1 MHDIIIIGGGPA
13 GMTAALY
20 ALRNNKSVLILEKE
34 AFGGQIATSPRL
46 ENYPTIE
53 SISGTEWADRLFEQI
68 TNLGAEFELEEVESI
83 EKIDN
88 IFHVKT
94 NYGEHESYTVIVAN
108 GVKPRKM
115 GLPNEDDLVGKG
127 VSYCAVCDGPFYK
140 GKEIYLIGDANTALQ
155 YALLLANYCPK
166 IHMLTLFDKLFG
178 DQILI
183 DRVIQSEN
191 IDIRH
196 NLLLKELHA
205 ENGYLKSIRLEDT
218 ITKEQVEFETDNCF
232 IAIGQVP
239 QNDFLKGF
247 IELDHGFIRTNE
259 VMETE
264 VPGFYA
270 AGDTRVKEN
279 KQVITA
285 CNDGAVAAMSAV
297 KYLNTLLN
305 TL

>member
-1 MHDIIIIGGGPA
+1 MYDIVIIGGGPA

-53 SISGTEWADRLFEQI
+53 SISGSEWADRLFEQI
-68 TNLGAEFELEEVESI
+68 TNLGAEFELEEVEKI
-83 EKIDN
+83 EKVDGV
-88 IFHVKT
+88 FHIKT
-94 NYGEHESYTVIVAN
+94 NYAEHEALTVIIAN

-196 NLLLKELHA
+196 NLLLKKLVETNGELS
-205 ENGYLKSIRLEDT
+205 SIELEDT
-218 ITKEQVEFETDNCF
+218 ITKEKVTFETNNCF

-239 QNDFLKGF
+239 QNDFLKGLL
-247 IELDHGFIRTNE
+247 ELDHGFIRTNDL
-259 VMETE
+259 MET
-264 VPGFYA
+264 GIQGLYA

-297 KYLNTLLN
+297 KYLNTLSS

>member
-1 MHDIIIIGGGPA
+1 MHDIIVIGGGPA

-53 SISGTEWADRLFEQI
+53 SISGSEWADRLFEQV

-88 IFHVKT
+88 VFHIKT
-94 NYGEHESYTVIVAN
+94 NYAEHEALAVIVAN

-155 YALLLANYCPK
+155 YALLLSGYCPR

-183 DRVIQSEN
+183 DRVMATEN

-196 NLLLKELHA
+196 NLLLKKLVE
-205 ENGYLKSIRLEDT
+205 ENGELVAIELEDT
-218 ITKEQVEFETDNCF
+218 ISKEKVRFETNNCF

-239 QNDFLKGF
+239 QNEFLKGLIELNKGF
-247 IELDHGFIRTNE
+247 IETDESMRTS
-259 VMETE
+259 
-264 VPGFYA
+264 VPGLFA

-285 CNDGAVAAMSAV
+285 CNDGAIAAMSAV
-297 KYLNTLLN
+297 KYINTL
-305 TL
+305 

>member
-1 MHDIIIIGGGPA
+1 MHDIIVIGGGPA

-53 SISGTEWADRLFEQI
+53 SISGSEWADRLFEQV

-88 IFHVKT
+88 VFHIKT
-94 NYGEHESYTVIVAN
+94 NYAEHEALAVIVAN

-155 YALLLANYCPK
+155 YALLLSGYCPK

-183 DRVIQSEN
+183 DRVMATEN

-196 NLLLKELHA
+196 NLLLKKLEE
-205 ENGYLKSIRLEDT
+205 ENGELVAIELEDT
-218 ITKEQVEFETDNCF
+218 ISKEKVRFETNNCF

-239 QNDFLKGF
+239 QNEFLKGLIELNKGF
-247 IELDHGFIRTNE
+247 IETDESMRTS
-259 VMETE
+259 
-264 VPGFYA
+264 VPGLFA

-285 CNDGAVAAMSAV
+285 CNDGAIAAMSAV
-297 KYLNTLLN
+297 KYINTL
-305 TL
+305 

>member
-1 MHDIIIIGGGPA
+1 MHDIIVVGGGPA

-53 SISGTEWADRLFEQI
+53 SISGSEWADRLFEQI
-68 TNLGAEFELEEVESI
+68 TNLGAEFELEDVESI
-83 EKIDN
+83 EKVDN
-88 IFHVKT
+88 VFHVKT
-94 NYGEHESYTVIVAN
+94 NYGEHKSSAVIVAN

-155 YALLLANYCPK
+155 YALLLSGYCPK
-166 IHMLTLFDKLFG
+166 VHMLTLFDKLFG

-183 DRVIQSEN
+183 DRVIQTEN

-196 NLLLKELHA
+196 NLLLKKLVETNGELS
-205 ENGYLKSIRLEDT
+205 SIELEDT
-218 ITKEQVEFETDNCF
+218 ITKEKVTFNTNNCF

-239 QNDFLKGF
+239 QNDFLKGV
-247 IELDHGFIRTNE
+247 IELDHGFIKTNE
-259 VMETE
+259 SMATE
-264 VPGFYA
+264 IPGLFA

-285 CNDGAVAAMSAV
+285 CNDGAIAAMSAI
-297 KYLNTLLN
+297 KYLNTL
-305 TL
+305 

>member
-1 MHDIIIIGGGPA
+1 MHDIIVIGGGPA

-53 SISGTEWADRLFEQI
+53 SISGSEWADRLFEQI
-68 TNLGAEFELEEVESI
+68 TNLGAEFELEDVESV

-94 NYGEHESYTVIVAN
+94 NYGEHEALAVIVAN

-155 YALLLANYCPK
+155 YALLLSGYCPK
-166 IHMLTLFDKLFG
+166 VHMLTLFDKLFG

-183 DRVIQSEN
+183 DRVLQTEN

-196 NLLLKELHA
+196 NLLLKKLVEKDGELVA
-205 ENGYLKSIRLEDT
+205 IELEDT
-218 ITKEQVEFETDNCF
+218 ISKEKVKFETNNCF

-239 QNDFLKGF
+239 QNEFLEGLIKLNKGF
-247 IELDHGFIRTNE
+247 IETDEAMRTSI
-259 VMETE
+259 
-264 VPGFYA
+264 PGLFA

-285 CNDGAVAAMSAV
+285 CSDGATAAMSAV
-297 KYLNTLLN
+297 KYINTL
-305 TL
+305 

>member
-1 MHDIIIIGGGPA
+1 MHDIIVIGGGPA

-53 SISGTEWADRLFEQI
+53 SISGSEWADRLFEQI
-68 TNLGAEFELEEVESI
+68 TNLGAEFELEDVESV

-88 IFHVKT
+88 VFHVKT
-94 NYGEHESYTVIVAN
+94 NYGEHEASAVIVAN

-115 GLPNEDDLVGKG
+115 GLPNEDELVGKG

-155 YALLLANYCPK
+155 YALLLSGYCPRV
-166 IHMLTLFDKLFG
+166 HMLTLFDKLFG

-183 DRVIQSEN
+183 DRVLAAEN

-196 NLLLKELHA
+196 NLMLKELVA
-205 ENGYLKSIRLEDT
+205 PKGELESIELEDT
-218 ITKEQVEFETDNCF
+218 ITKEKVKFDTNNCF

-239 QNDFLKGF
+239 QNDFLKDLLPLEKGF
-247 IELDHGFIRTNE
+247 IKTNE
-259 VMETE
+259 SMATE
-264 VPGFYA
+264 IPGLFA

-285 CNDGAVAAMSAV
+285 CNDGAIAAMSAV
-297 KYLNTLLN
+297 KYLNTL
-305 TL
+305 

>member
-1 MHDIIIIGGGPA
+1 MKEYDIIIVGGGPA

-20 ALRNNKSVLILEKE
+20 ALRNNKTVLILEKE

-46 ENYPTIE
+46 ENYPTIP
-53 SISGTEWADRLFEQI
+53 SISGSEWSDLVFSQI
-68 TNLGAEFELEEVESI
+68 TDLGAEFELEEVEKI
-83 EKIDN
+83 EKEEKK
-88 IFHVKT
+88 FHITT
-94 NYGEHESYTVIVAN
+94 NYNEYDCKAVIIAN

-115 GLPNEDDLVGKG
+115 GLPNEEELTGKG

-155 YALLLANYCPK
+155 YSLLLASYCPK
-166 IHMLTLFDKLFG
+166 IHMITLFDKLFG

-183 DRVIQSEN
+183 DRVLQAEN

-196 NLLLKELHA
+196 NLLLKELKG
-205 ENGYLKSIRLEDT
+205 EKELEEIVFEDT
-218 ITKEQVEFETDNCF
+218 QSKEILSFKTDNVF

-239 QNDFLKGF
+239 QNEAFKDL
-247 IELDHGFIRTNE
+247 INLDHGFIVTDELMN
-259 VMETE
+259 TS
-264 VPGFYA
+264 VPGIFA
-270 AGDTRVKEN
+270 AGDTRKKEN

-297 KYLNTLLN
+297 KYINSL
-305 TL
+305 

>member
-1 MHDIIIIGGGPA
+1 MHDIIVIGGGPA

-53 SISGTEWADRLFEQI
+53 SISGSEWADRLFEQI
-68 TNLGAEFELEEVESI
+68 TNLGAEFELEDVEFV

-94 NYGEHESYTVIVAN
+94 NYGEHEALAVIVAN

-140 GKEIYLIGDANTALQ
+140 GKEIYLIGDANTSLQ
-155 YALLLANYCPK
+155 YALLLSGYCPRV
-166 IHMLTLFDKLFG
+166 HMLTLFDKLFG

-183 DRVIQSEN
+183 DRVLQTEN

-196 NLLLKELHA
+196 NLLLKKLVEEKGELVA
-205 ENGYLKSIRLEDT
+205 IELEDT
-218 ITKEQVEFETDNCF
+218 ISKEKVKFETNNCF

-239 QNDFLKGF
+239 QNEFLKD
-247 IELDHGFIRTNE
+247 ILELDHGFIKTNE
-259 VMETE
+259 SMATSI
-264 VPGFYA
+264 PGLFA

-285 CNDGAVAAMSAV
+285 CNDGAIAAMSAV
-297 KYLNTLLN
+297 KYINTL
-305 TL
+305 

>member
-53 SISGTEWADRLFEQI
+53 SISGSEWADRLFEQI
-68 TNLGAEFELEEVESI
+68 TNLGAEFELEDVESI
-83 EKIDN
+83 NKVDN
-88 IFHVKT
+88 VFHVKT
-94 NYGEHESYTVIVAN
+94 NYGEHEALAVIVAN

-155 YALLLANYCPK
+155 YALLLSGYCPK
-166 IHMLTLFDKLFG
+166 VHMLTLFDKLFG
-178 DQILI
+178 DTILI
-183 DRVIQSEN
+183 NRVLQTEN

-196 NLLLKELHA
+196 NLLLKKLEEKDGQLIGI
-205 ENGYLKSIRLEDT
+205 ELEDT
-218 ITKEQVEFETDNCF
+218 ITKEQVKFPTDNVF

-239 QNDFLKGF
+239 QNVFLEDML
-247 IELDHGFIRTNE
+247 ELDHGFIKTDEN
-259 VMETE
+259 MKTSI
-264 VPGFYA
+264 PGLFA

-297 KYLNTLLN
+297 KYINTL
-305 TL
+305 

>member
-1 MHDIIIIGGGPA
+1 MYDIVIIGGGPA

-53 SISGTEWADRLFEQI
+53 SISGSEWADRLFEQI

-83 EKIDN
+83 NKVDGV
-88 IFHVKT
+88 FHIKT
-94 NYGEHESYTVIVAN
+94 NYGEHEALTVIIAN

-155 YALLLANYCPK
+155 YALLLGNYCPK

-183 DRVIQSEN
+183 DRVIQAEN

-196 NLLLKELHA
+196 NLLLKKLEE
-205 ENGYLKSIRLEDT
+205 ENGALVAIELEDT
-218 ITKEQVEFETDNCF
+218 ITKEKVRFATNNCF

-239 QNDFLKGF
+239 QNDFLKDLLK
-247 IELDHGFIRTNE
+247 LDHGFIKTNDL
-259 VMETE
+259 METE
-264 VPGFYA
+264 IQGLYA

-285 CNDGAVAAMSAV
+285 CSDGATAAMSAV
-297 KYLNTLLN
+297 KYLNTLSS

>member
-53 SISGTEWADRLFEQI
+53 SISGSEWADRLFDQV
-68 TNLGAEFELEEVESI
+68 TKLGAEFELEEVESI
-83 EKIDN
+83 NKVDN
-88 IFHVKT
+88 VFHIKT
-94 NYGEHESYTVIVAN
+94 NYGEHESLAVIVAN

-115 GLPNEDDLVGKG
+115 GLPNEDDLVGHG

-155 YALLLANYCPK
+155 YALLLSGYCPRV
-166 IHMLTLFDKLFG
+166 HMLTLFDKLFG

-183 DRVIQSEN
+183 DRVLQTEN

-196 NLLLKELHA
+196 NLLLKKLVEKDGELVA
-205 ENGYLKSIRLEDT
+205 IELEDT
-218 ITKEQVEFETDNCF
+218 ISKEKVSYETNNCF

-239 QNDFLKGF
+239 QNEFLKDLIELNKGF
-247 IELDHGFIRTNE
+247 IETDEAMRTSI
-259 VMETE
+259 
-264 VPGFYA
+264 PGLFA

-285 CNDGAVAAMSAV
+285 CSDGATAAMSAV
-297 KYLNTLLN
+297 KYLNTL
-305 TL
+305 

>member
-1 MHDIIIIGGGPA
+1 MHDIIVIGGGPA

-20 ALRNNKSVLILEKE
+20 ALRNNKSVLVLEKE

-53 SISGTEWADRLFEQI
+53 SISGSEWADRLFEQI
-68 TNLGAEFELEEVESI
+68 TNLGAEFELEDVESV

-94 NYGEHESYTVIVAN
+94 NYGEHESLAVIIAN

-115 GLPNEDDLVGKG
+115 GLPNEDDLVGHG

-155 YALLLANYCPK
+155 YALLLSGYCPRV
-166 IHMLTLFDKLFG
+166 HMLTLFDKLFG

-183 DRVIQSEN
+183 DRVLQTEN

-196 NLLLKELHA
+196 NLLLKKLVE
-205 ENGYLKSIRLEDT
+205 ENGELVAIELEDT
-218 ITKEQVEFETDNCF
+218 ISKEKVKFETNNCF

-239 QNDFLKGF
+239 QNEFLEDLIKLNKGF
-247 IELDHGFIRTNE
+247 IETDEAMRTSI
-259 VMETE
+259 
-264 VPGFYA
+264 PGLFA

-285 CNDGAVAAMSAV
+285 CSDGATAAMSAV
-297 KYLNTLLN
+297 KYINTL
-305 TL
+305 

>member
-1 MHDIIIIGGGPA
+1 MHDIIVIGGGPA

-53 SISGTEWADRLFEQI
+53 SISGSEWADRLFEQV

-88 IFHVKT
+88 VFHIKT
-94 NYGEHESYTVIVAN
+94 NYAEHESLAVIIAN

-155 YALLLANYCPK
+155 YALLLSGYCPRV
-166 IHMLTLFDKLFG
+166 HMLTLFDKLFG

-183 DRVIQSEN
+183 DRVLQTEN

-196 NLLLKELHA
+196 NLLLKKLVE
-205 ENGYLKSIRLEDT
+205 ENGELVAIELEDT
-218 ITKEQVEFETDNCF
+218 ISKEKVKFETNNCF

-239 QNDFLKGF
+239 QNEFLQGLIELNKGF
-247 IELDHGFIRTNE
+247 IETDEAMRTSI
-259 VMETE
+259 
-264 VPGFYA
+264 PGLFA

-285 CNDGAVAAMSAV
+285 CSDGATAAMSAV
-297 KYLNTLLN
+297 KYLNTL
-305 TL
+305 

>member
-1 MHDIIIIGGGPA
+1 MHDIIVIGGGPA

-53 SISGTEWADRLFEQI
+53 SISGSEWADRLFEQI
-68 TNLGAEFELEEVESI
+68 TNLGAEFELEDVESV
-83 EKIDN
+83 EKVGN
-88 IFHVKT
+88 TFHVKT
-94 NYGEHESYTVIVAN
+94 NYGEHESLAVIIAN

-155 YALLLANYCPK
+155 YALLLSGYCPK
-166 IHMLTLFDKLFG
+166 VHMLTLFDKLFG

-183 DRVIQSEN
+183 DRVIQTQN

-196 NLLLKELHA
+196 NLLLKELVA
-205 ENGYLKSIRLEDT
+205 PKGELESIELEDT
-218 ITKEQVEFETDNCF
+218 ITKEKVSFNTNNCF

-239 QNDFLKGF
+239 QNDFLKGL

-259 VMETE
+259 SMATE
-264 VPGFYA
+264 VAGLFA

-285 CNDGAVAAMSAV
+285 CNDGAIAAMSAV
-297 KYLNTLLN
+297 KYINTL
-305 TL
+305 

>member
-1 MHDIIIIGGGPA
+1 MHDIIVIGGGPA

-53 SISGTEWADRLFEQI
+53 SISGSEWADRLFDQV
-68 TNLGAEFELEEVESI
+68 TKLGAEFELEEVESI
-83 EKIDN
+83 SKVDN
-88 IFHVKT
+88 VFHVKT
-94 NYGEHESYTVIVAN
+94 NYGEHEALAVIVAN

-127 VSYCAVCDGPFYK
+127 VNYCAVCDGPFYK

-155 YALLLANYCPK
+155 YALLLSGYCPRV
-166 IHMLTLFDKLFG
+166 HMLTLFDKLFG

-183 DRVIQSEN
+183 DRVLQTEN

-196 NLLLKELHA
+196 NLLLKKLVEEKGELVA
-205 ENGYLKSIRLEDT
+205 IELEDT
-218 ITKEQVEFETDNCF
+218 ISKEKVKFETNNCF

-239 QNDFLKGF
+239 QNEFLKD
-247 IELDHGFIRTNE
+247 ILELDHGFIKTNE
-259 VMETE
+259 SMATSL
-264 VPGFYA
+264 PGLFA

-285 CNDGAVAAMSAV
+285 CNDGAIAAMSAV
-297 KYLNTLLN
+297 KYINTL
-305 TL
+305 

>member
-1 MHDIIIIGGGPA
+1 
-13 GMTAALY
+13 MTAALY

-53 SISGTEWADRLFEQI
+53 SISGSEWADRLFEQI
-68 TNLGAEFELEEVESI
+68 TNLGAEFELEDVEFV

-94 NYGEHESYTVIVAN
+94 NYGEHEALAVIVAN

-155 YALLLANYCPK
+155 YALLLSGYCPK
-166 IHMLTLFDKLFG
+166 VHMLTLFDKLFG

-183 DRVIQSEN
+183 DRVMTTEN

-196 NLLLKELHA
+196 NLLLKKLVE
-205 ENGYLKSIRLEDT
+205 ENGELVAIELEDT
-218 ITKEQVEFETDNCF
+218 ISKEKVKFETNNCF

-239 QNDFLKGF
+239 QNEFLKD
-247 IELDHGFIRTNE
+247 ILELDHGFIKTNE
-259 VMETE
+259 SMATSI
-264 VPGFYA
+264 PGLFA

-285 CNDGAVAAMSAV
+285 CNDGAIAAMSAV
-297 KYLNTLLN
+297 KYINTL
-305 TL
+305 

>member
-1 MHDIIIIGGGPA
+1 MKEYDIIIVGGGPA

-20 ALRNNKSVLILEKE
+20 ALRNNKTVLILEKE

-46 ENYPTIE
+46 ENYPTIS
-53 SISGTEWADRLFEQI
+53 SISGSEWSDLVFSQI
-68 TNLGAEFELEEVESI
+68 TDLGAEFELEEVEKI
-83 EKIDN
+83 EKEEKK
-88 IFHVKT
+88 FHITT
-94 NYGEHESYTVIVAN
+94 NYNEYDCKAVIIAN

-115 GLPNEDDLVGKG
+115 GLPNEEELTGKG

-155 YALLLANYCPK
+155 YALLLASYCPK
-166 IHMLTLFDKLFG
+166 IHMITLFDKLFG

-183 DRVIQSEN
+183 DRVLQAKN

-196 NLLLKELHA
+196 NLLLKELKG
-205 ENGYLKSIRLEDT
+205 EKELEEIVFEDT
-218 ITKEQVEFETDNCF
+218 QSKEILSFKTNNVF

-239 QNDFLKGF
+239 QNEAFKDL
-247 IELDHGFIRTNE
+247 ISLDHGFIVTDELMN
-259 VMETE
+259 TS
-264 VPGFYA
+264 VPGIFA
-270 AGDTRVKEN
+270 AGDTRKKEN

-297 KYLNTLLN
+297 KYINSL
-305 TL
+305 

>member
-1 MHDIIIIGGGPA
+1 MHDIIVIGGGPA

-34 AFGGQIATSPRL
+34 SFGGQIATSPRL

-53 SISGTEWADRLFEQI
+53 SISGSEWADRLFEQI
-68 TNLGAEFELEEVESI
+68 TNLGAEFELEDVEFV

-94 NYGEHESYTVIVAN
+94 NYGEHEALAVIVAN

-115 GLPNEDDLVGKG
+115 GLLNEDDLVGKG

-155 YALLLANYCPK
+155 YALLLSGYCPRV
-166 IHMLTLFDKLFG
+166 HMLTLFDKLFG

-183 DRVIQSEN
+183 DRVLQTEN

-196 NLLLKELHA
+196 NLLLKKLIEKDGELA
-205 ENGYLKSIRLEDT
+205 AIELEDT
-218 ITKEQVEFETDNCF
+218 ISNEKVSFETSNCF

-239 QNDFLKGF
+239 QNEFLDGLIKLNKGF
-247 IELDHGFIRTNE
+247 IEADEAMRTSL
-259 VMETE
+259 
-264 VPGFYA
+264 PGLFA

-285 CNDGAVAAMSAV
+285 CSDGATAAMSAV
-297 KYLNTLLN
+297 KYINTL
-305 TL
+305 